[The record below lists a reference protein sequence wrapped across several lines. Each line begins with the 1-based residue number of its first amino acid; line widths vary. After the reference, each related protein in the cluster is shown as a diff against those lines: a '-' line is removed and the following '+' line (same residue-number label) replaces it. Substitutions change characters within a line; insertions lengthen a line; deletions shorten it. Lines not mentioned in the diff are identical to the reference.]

1 MHCSRLGKF
10 HSVSMWPKVDIE
22 PTRIWIA
29 QWVDRTNTINSQYA
43 RYWHTITVRIPLFLI
58 AFIFRGKWN
67 EIWITVRKIE
77 CERTQRTRERKK
89 WIDCN
94 TADSSLTFIFK
105 FTNTHKRTQY
115 FLIDCVTFLFL
126 LFFFRPFLFAS
137 SVSRLVDRWQS
148 LNPNKI
154 ICRVLNSIFMSVKDW
169 TLIYHIHRT
178 PQFVISI
185 EPFFSVDF
193 FFIRCSC
200 CCCCCC
206 ASIYFAEHS
215 LFNFCSLYL
224 SYFVWVVNS
233 FRWSFEYIYFYSVA
247 THTHHTLYTDGKIL
261 TGKSRSRLP
270 HTELSAN

>member
-1 MHCSRLGKF
+1 
-10 HSVSMWPKVDIE
+10 MWPKVDIE

-126 LFFFRPFLFAS
+126 LFCFRPFFCFFGFSIGWSMTKFESEQDYLSCIKFNIYECQGLNIDLSHSPYSTICNINRALFFCW
-137 SVSRLVDRWQS
+137 L
-148 LNPNKI
+148 
-154 ICRVLNSIFMSVKDW
+154 
-169 TLIYHIHRT
+169 
-178 PQFVISI
+178 
-185 EPFFSVDF
+185 
-193 FFIRCSC
+193 FFIR

-233 FRWSFEYIYFYSVA
+233 FRWSFEYIYISFLLRR
-247 THTHHTLYTDGKIL
+247 THITHYTQMAKYWL
-261 TGKSRSRLP
+261 ANLALVCRTPNSRPTKLF
-270 HTELSAN
+270 HI